1 MFRNFAGGRAR
12 ALLALAAVLV
22 ATVVMALPASAGTA
36 DMEAQFVAKIND
48 LRASKGLQPLIV
60 DAELTTIGR
69 AWAAKMAA
77 AGQISHNPDFRY
89 EVTADWQRLGENVGV
104 GPTVDSLF
112 QAFVTSPGHYANLV
126 QPDYN
131 RVGIGVVLVG
141 DTIYTSHQF
150 MQLRAPRAVSSSP
163 APAPAP
169 APAPK
174 ATAPAPAP
182 RRAQVTSS
190 TPLPAP
196 APAAA
201 SVPAPAPV
209 PQPSAQLV
217 GVLQQLHA
225 LDQL

>member
-1 MFRNFAGGRAR
+1 MFRIVAGGRVR
-12 ALLALAAVLV
+12 ALLALAATLV
-22 ATVVMALPASAGTA
+22 ATVVMAMPASAGTA
-36 DMEAQFVAKIND
+36 DLEAQFVAKIND

-60 DAELTTIGR
+60 DGELTNIGR
-69 AWAAKMAA
+69 NWAAKMAA
-77 AGQISHNPDFRY
+77 AGQISHNPNFRY
-89 EVTADWQRLGENVGV
+89 EVTQDWQRLGENVGV

-112 QAFVTSPGHYANLV
+112 QAFVNSPGHYANLV

-174 ATAPAPAP
+174 ASAPAPAP

-190 TPLPAP
+190 TPLPA
-196 APAAA
+196 AAA
-201 SVPAPAPV
+201 APAPAPA

-217 GVLQQLHA
+217 GVLQQLHD
-225 LDQL
+225 LDQAAA

>member
-1 MFRNFAGGRAR
+1 MFRMFAGGRVR
-12 ALLALAAVLV
+12 ALLALAATLA
-22 ATVVMALPASAGTA
+22 ATVVLALPASAGTA

-60 DAELTTIGR
+60 DAELTGIGR
-69 AWAAKMAA
+69 DWAAKMAA
-77 AGQISHNPDFRY
+77 AGQISHNPNFRY
-89 EVTADWQRLGENVGV
+89 EVTQDWQRLGENVGV
-104 GPTVDSLF
+104 GPSVDSLF
-112 QAFVTSPGHYANLV
+112 QAFVNSPGHYANLV

-169 APAPK
+169 APK
-174 ATAPAPAP
+174 APAPSPAP

-190 TPLPAP
+190 APLPA
-196 APAAA
+196 AVPAAA
-201 SVPAPAPV
+201 PAPAPV
-209 PQPSAQLV
+209 AAQPSAQLV

-225 LDQL
+225 LDQAAA

>member
-1 MFRNFAGGRAR
+1 MFRIFAGGRVR
-12 ALLALAAVLV
+12 ALLALAAMLA

-60 DAELTTIGR
+60 DAELTGIGR
-69 AWAAKMAA
+69 DWAAKMAA
-77 AGQISHNPDFRY
+77 AGQISHNPNFRY
-89 EVTADWQRLGENVGV
+89 EVTQDWQRLGENVGV
-104 GPTVDSLF
+104 GPSVDSLF
-112 QAFVTSPGHYANLV
+112 QAFVNSPGHYANLV

-163 APAPAP
+163 VPAP

-174 ATAPAPAP
+174 APAPAPAP

-190 TPLPAP
+190 TPLPA
-196 APAAA
+196 AA
-201 SVPAPAPV
+201 SAPAPAPIA
-209 PQPSAQLV
+209 QPSAQLV
-217 GVLQQLHA
+217 GVLQQLHD
-225 LDQL
+225 LDQAAA

>member
-1 MFRNFAGGRAR
+1 MYRIFAGGRVR
-12 ALLALAAVLV
+12 ALLALAATLA

-36 DMEAQFVAKIND
+36 DMESQFVAKINE

-60 DAELTTIGR
+60 DAELTNIGR
-69 AWAAKMAA
+69 DWAGKMAA
-77 AGQISHNPDFRY
+77 AGQISHNPNFRY
-89 EVTADWQRLGENVGV
+89 EVTEDWQRLGENVGV
-104 GPTVDSLF
+104 GPSVDSLF
-112 QAFVTSPGHYANLV
+112 QAFVNSPGHYANLV

-150 MQLRAPRAVSSSP
+150 MQLRTPRAVSSSP
-163 APAPAP
+163 TPAPAP

-174 ATAPAPAP
+174 APAPAPAP

-190 TPLPAP
+190 APLPA
-196 APAAA
+196 APTAA
-201 SVPAPAPV
+201 PAPAPV
-209 PQPSAQLV
+209 AAQPSAQLV

-225 LDQL
+225 LDQAAA